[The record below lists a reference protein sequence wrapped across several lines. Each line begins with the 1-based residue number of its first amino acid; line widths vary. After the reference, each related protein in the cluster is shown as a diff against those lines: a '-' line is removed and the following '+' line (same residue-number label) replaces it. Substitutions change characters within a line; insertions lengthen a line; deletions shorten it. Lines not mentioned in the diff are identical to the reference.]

1 MSEYI
6 EEAIAQAEKM
16 LCPKGLSHTG
26 ENNRSEHGHTECWVI
41 GELLNE
47 IDRLREQ
54 VAEYQNLYLLRSR
67 LGDAIGGAW

>member
-54 VAEYQNLYLLRSR
+54 NEYLKSNIEMLLREARYASSE
-67 LGDAIGGAW
+67 